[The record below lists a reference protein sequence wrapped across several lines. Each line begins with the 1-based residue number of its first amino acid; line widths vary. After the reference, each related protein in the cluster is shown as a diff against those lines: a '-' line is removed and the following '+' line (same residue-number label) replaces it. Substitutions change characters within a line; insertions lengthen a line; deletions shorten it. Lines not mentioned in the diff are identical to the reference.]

1 MHVFQQGESA
11 QLLLKLYDKDTV
23 REWLY
28 DKIESN
34 IKQLMATKIQASKA
48 ATNRLS
54 PLITSSIDGCGS
66 FDV

>member
-34 IKQLMATKIQASKA
+34 IKQLTAKKSKLQKLLQIA
-48 ATNRLS
+48 W
-54 PLITSSIDGCGS
+54 
-66 FDV
+66 VH